1 MTSALIGST
10 GFVGGN
16 LAAAARYDIKVHRP
30 NVDMLRGGHFDRIV
44 CAGLPAAKWI
54 ANRDPDADRANVERL
69 ESVLASVTTD
79 RFVLVST
86 IDVYPRTTGGD
97 EDTDCS
103 GEPNHPYGANR
114 LRLEQFVHARFS
126 AATIVRLP
134 ALFGPGLRKNVVYDL
149 LHDNGLDAINP
160 ASRFQ
165 WYPVARLAADI
176 ATIEAHGIALVNLVT
191 EPIATRLICER
202 LFPDKSVGAA
212 AGASTAYDLR
222 TKHAAIFG
230 RRDGYVIGA
239 DAVFHALAA
248 YVARERATC

>member
-16 LAAAARYDIKVHRP
+16 LAAAARYEVQVHRA
-30 NVDMLRGGHFDRIV
+30 NVELLRGRRFDRIV

-54 ANRDPDADRANVERL
+54 ANQDPRADLANVERL
-69 ESVLASVTTD
+69 EQVLSTVTAA

-86 IDVYPRTTGGD
+86 VDVYPHTIDVD
-97 EDTDCS
+97 EDTDC
-103 GEPNHPYGANR
+103 GRGPNHAYGANR
-114 LRLEQFVHARFS
+114 LRFEQFVRARFP

-149 LHDNGLDAINP
+149 LHDNGLDAINT

-176 ATIEAHGIALVNLVT
+176 ATIEAHGLALVNLVT
-191 EPIATRLICER
+191 EPIATMSICAR
-202 LFPDKSVGAA
+202 LFPDKRVGTA

-222 TKHAAIFG
+222 TKHAALFG
-230 RRDGYVIGA
+230 GRNGYVIGA
-239 DAVFHALAA
+239 DAVLHALAA